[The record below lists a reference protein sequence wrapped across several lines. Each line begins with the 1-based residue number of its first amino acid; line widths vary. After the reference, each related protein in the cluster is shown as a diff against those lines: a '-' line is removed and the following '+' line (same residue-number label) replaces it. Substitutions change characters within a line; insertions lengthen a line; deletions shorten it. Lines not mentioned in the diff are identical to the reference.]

1 MMATPRLSPL
11 DPPYSP
17 EITALFDR
25 ALPPGMAPLKL
36 FRTLARNERVCQR
49 FFAGALLDRGSIG
62 LEEREIV
69 ILRSCA
75 RCGSSYEWGVH
86 VTIFAERAGLDA
98 AQIAATVQGDTAA
111 PCWTPR
117 QKLLISLVDSL
128 HDTAQ
133 LPAPLWQ
140 ALAED
145 WSSEQLI
152 ELVLLAGYYHTVS
165 FLTNAFRIEDEAY
178 GAAFPIVSPG

>member
-1 MMATPRLSPL
+1 MATSRLSPL

-17 EITALFDR
+17 EIAALFDR

-36 FRTLARNERVCQR
+36 FRTLARNERACQR
-49 FFAGALLDRGSIG
+49 FFAGSLLDRGSIS

-69 ILRSCA
+69 ILRACA

-98 AQIAATVQGDTAA
+98 AQIAATAQGDAA
-111 PCWTPR
+111 ACWTPR
-117 QKLLISLVDSL
+117 QKLLIALVDSL

-140 ALAED
+140 TLTEE
-145 WSSEQLI
+145 WSGEQLI

-165 FLTNAFRIEDEAY
+165 FLTNAFQIEAEPY
-178 GAAFPIVSPG
+178 GALFPDIIPG